1 MFSSHDGSG
10 GNVRHP
16 HARSHEGRLPNAAG
30 IELGKSVAG
39 RTRATV
45 QAPRN
50 AHFEGPGIGAS
61 ALPWTARHYWYY
73 RIRTYSSCPAASSW
87 LTAAMSST
95 RAGEPG
101 VGDAFGFALLDYLE
115 HGLEAHSHFIER
127 DDGLLET
134 IDTRVLFTEESD
146 WSVVE
151 APVGD
156 RAGQRVLDVGAGAGR
171 HTLPLQESGREVV
184 ALDVSSGAVEVCRR
198 RGLRETFTGTVFE
211 LAETDPEP
219 FDTFLLCGN
228 NYGLLESP
236 EHGLSF
242 LGALAEVAAPGAEII
257 GTCIDPFAT
266 EDPLHLGYHERN
278 RSRGRHPGQ
287 IRLRAR
293 WRDLATSWFDYLFVP
308 VEELKEL
315 GERAG
320 WALVEYQPG
329 SRPYLAVL
337 RLHEESVAT

>member
-1 MFSSHDGSG
+1 
-10 GNVRHP
+10 
-16 HARSHEGRLPNAAG
+16 
-30 IELGKSVAG
+30 
-39 RTRATV
+39 
-45 QAPRN
+45 
-50 AHFEGPGIGAS
+50 
-61 ALPWTARHYWYY
+61 
-73 RIRTYSSCPAASSW
+73 
-87 LTAAMSST
+87 MSST

-115 HGLEAHSHFIER
+115 HGLEARSHFIER

-134 IDTRVLFTEESD
+134 VDTGVLFTEESD
-146 WSVVE
+146 WSVIE

-171 HTLPLQESGREVV
+171 HALPLQESGREVV
-184 ALDVSSGAVEVCRR
+184 ALDVSPGAVEVCRR
-198 RGLRETFTGTVFE
+198 RGVRETFTGTVFE

-228 NYGLLESP
+228 NYGLLESL

-242 LGALAEVAAPGAEII
+242 LGALAGMAASGAEII
-257 GTCIDPFAT
+257 GSCVDPFAT
-266 EDPLHLGYHERN
+266 EDPLHLAYHERN
-278 RSRGRHPGQ
+278 RDRGRHPGQ

-293 WRDLATSWFDYLFVP
+293 WSDAATSWFDYMFVP

-320 WALVEYQPG
+320 WELVEYQPG

-337 RLHEESVAT
+337 RLHEARTAT